1 MWDRVIQ
8 EVDKNS
14 NGTIDYDEFAE
25 VMNRI
30 VSHKYKNLASVVGG
44 GGAGTKFKK
53 QFGRK
58 LVQKD
63 TMKK

>member
-44 GGAGTKFKK
+44 GVGTKFKK